1 MGYAAVNL
9 QQGIRR
15 VVLSQALLTLV
26 VATGIWVTR
35 GTFDAASAG

>member
-1 MGYAAVNL
+1 VNL
-9 QQGIRR
+9 QQRIRW

-26 VATGIWVTR
+26 VATGYWVTR